1 LSGVDQ
7 FSTNRVGAP
16 AQEVANNSVPTL
28 ARHNHANPAGVRW
41 VSINDDESHHVLV
54 TPPHNLPKVVRRNDP
69 VVALQH
75 RVWLDGDLA
84 TTLTATSGK
93 DCPSCARAHT
103 QAETVNLGSA
113 AIVGLVRA
121 LGHCVL
127 LGE

>member
-1 LSGVDQ
+1 
-7 FSTNRVGAP
+7 VGAP
-16 AQEVANNSVPTL
+16 AQEVADNRIPTF
-28 ARHNHANPAGVRW
+28 ARHNHPNPADVRW
-41 VSINDDESHHVLV
+41 VLINDDEGHHVLV

-84 TTLTATSGK
+84 ATLTATSGK
-93 DCPSCARAHT
+93 DCASCARAHP